1 MFKFEK
7 IIETATSRMEPI
19 SINHQRCS
27 RVRSPLSKCSKCIE
41 HCPKEGI
48 SIKNSK
54 VELNDNCIQCGLC
67 AAVCPTGAISIQ
79 EPTEL
84 NLYNYME
91 EAGKT
96 SNIVVLTCRH
106 NDDVSNNYFKV
117 PCLGSLTLE
126 FLLGIDNL
134 PLEIHIVFSEE
145 KCEGCIVNGISSYL
159 ENMKKIKKIE
169 KDLGLL
175 GGAIRN
181 TEKAPK
187 IKIKKASDEEI
198 DEERREFLFSIFK
211 SVKKLPNAAIKYVLG
226 ENEEDK
232 NSKAIVAN
240 PTVRKYPILRKVFS
254 NIKEEELA
262 DIEIIDYLLPSLV
275 GACNFCRACTLLCPM
290 GALKYVEEEDKLS
303 LFLLKDA
310 CSGCGLCVEVCYHK
324 ALELKSKRI
333 KDFSLI
339 EPSMLAAGTKQKCS
353 ICKQTITSSKTIEV
367 CSSCL
372 KLGRSNRR

>member
-48 SIKNSK
+48 SIKNLK

-84 NLYNYME
+84 NLYNYIE

-96 SNIVVLTCRH
+96 SNIVVLTCSH
-106 NDDVSNNYFKV
+106 NDNVSNNYFKV

-134 PLEIHIVFSEE
+134 PLEIHVVFSEE
-145 KCEGCIVNGISSYL
+145 KCKGCIVNGISSYL
-159 ENMKKIKKIE
+159 ENIKKIEKIE

-175 GGAIRN
+175 GGAIRS

-198 DEERREFLFSIFK
+198 DGERREFLFSIFK
-211 SVKKLPNAAIKYVLG
+211 SVKKLPNTAIKYVLG
-226 ENEEDK
+226 ENEDNK
-232 NSKAIVAN
+232 KSKAIVAN

-254 NIKEEELA
+254 NIEGEELVNV
-262 DIEIIDYLLPSLV
+262 EITDYPKPSLV
-275 GACNFCRACTLLCPM
+275 GVCNFCRACTILCPM
-290 GALKYVEEEDKLS
+290 GALKYKEEGDNLN
-303 LFLLKDA
+303 LLLLKEA
-310 CSGCGLCVEVCYHK
+310 CTGCGLCIEVCYYK
-324 ALELKSKRI
+324 ALELKAKKIEDFLSK
-333 KDFSLI
+333 
-339 EPSMLAAGTKQKCS
+339 EPSLLAAGTKQKCKVCNQ
-353 ICKQTITSSKTIEV
+353 IITASETIEV

-372 KLGRSNRR
+372 KLGRNNRR